1 MADAKSKK
9 NKLANEAIILAAS
22 RGSAMS
28 TLTLT
33 KPKAMVKVKDKS
45 ILEHISNAYEE
56 HGINKI
62 TVVRGYKKEAVNL
75 PNLKYIDNEDF
86 SNTSELVSFKQALE
100 TREEDFF
107 ISFGDVLFNPNVLKI
122 MDEINDDIIIA
133 VDTEWQNSVNKGR
146 AADYVECSEP
156 FSRDSY
162 KSLITLKNCSEE
174 LNEKNIHGEW
184 MGVAKFSKKSIPVL
198 KEAIKVLESRP
209 DFHKAKFHHLFQ
221 YIAERG
227 TKIRVA
233 YTNGNWLDIDTFD
246 EVIEASNFL
255 VLLNPGPVNLSKSV
269 RQALTSGDVCHRESE
284 FGDLVKTINKRLVQV
299 YPSIENYQS
308 VVLSSS
314 GTGAV
319 EAMLTSFIQES
330 EETIIV
336 NNGVYGERMKRILEA
351 QGKLVHSIEFDIRDT
366 INLNLLEDAIKKNRK
381 ITNLLMVHHETT
393 TGRLNPINEV
403 GLLCKHYNLRFYLDA
418 VSSFGAEEIEA
429 DEINLFA
436 LAASS
441 NKCLHGAPGASFVI
455 ANEEIWSKKPEK
467 VSSVYLDLYNYHKLQ
482 QMDGFSPFTQATH
495 VLFAFDKALDEFFLH
510 GGWPK
515 RNEMYRKR
523 ANLILET
530 LLKLGIETFIPRD
543 DFSSVLHSYVLP
555 EGFTYKN
562 FHTYMKEHGFIV
574 YQGQGELSESIFR
587 ISTMGE
593 ISNSDVSRLCELF
606 IKYFNNL
613 ND

>member
-1 MADAKSKK
+1 MGDAKFKK
-9 NKLANEAIILAAS
+9 NRLTNEAIVLAAS

-28 TLTLT
+28 TLTIS

-100 TREEDFF
+100 SRKEDFF
-107 ISFGDVLFNPNVLKI
+107 ISFGDVLFKPNVLKI
-122 MDEINDDIIIA
+122 MDEINDDMVIA
-133 VDTEWQNSVNKGR
+133 VDSEWQNSVNKAR

-162 KSLITLKNCSEE
+162 KNLVTLKNCSEDLHE
-174 LNEKNIHGEW
+174 ENIHGEW
-184 MGVAKFSKKSIPVL
+184 MGVAKFSKKSIPIL
-198 KEAIKVLESRP
+198 KEAIKFLESKP

-221 YIAERG
+221 FLAE
-227 TKIRVA
+227 TENKIRVA

-269 RQALTSGDVCHRESE
+269 RHALTTGDVCHRETE
-284 FGDLVKTINKRLVQV
+284 FGDLVKRINKRLVEV
-299 YPSIENYQS
+299 YPSIENYES

-330 EETIIV
+330 EETLVV
-336 NNGVYGERMKRILEA
+336 NNGVYGERMKKILEA
-351 QGKLVHSIEFDIRDT
+351 QGKPVHSIEFDIRET
-366 INLNLLEDAIKKNRK
+366 INLNLLEDAIKKNKK

-393 TGRLNPINEV
+393 TGRLNSINEV
-403 GLLCKHYNLRFYLDA
+403 GLLCKQYNLRLYLDA
-418 VSSFGAEEIEA
+418 VSSFGAEEIKA

-436 LAASS
+436 LAASA
-441 NKCLHGAPGASFVI
+441 NKCLHGAPGASFVV
-455 ANEEIWSKKPEK
+455 ANQEMWSNKPKK

-482 QMDGFSPFTQATH
+482 HTDGFSPFTQATH

-510 GGWPK
+510 GGWDK
-515 RNEMYRKR
+515 RNEVYRER

-530 LLKLGIETFIPRD
+530 LLRLGIETFIPKE

-555 EGFTYKN
+555 KGSTYRN

-574 YQGQGELSESIFR
+574 YQGQGELSKSIFR

-593 ISNSDVSRLCELF
+593 ISFRDISHLCDLLK
-606 IKYFNNL
+606 KYF
-613 ND
+613 DK